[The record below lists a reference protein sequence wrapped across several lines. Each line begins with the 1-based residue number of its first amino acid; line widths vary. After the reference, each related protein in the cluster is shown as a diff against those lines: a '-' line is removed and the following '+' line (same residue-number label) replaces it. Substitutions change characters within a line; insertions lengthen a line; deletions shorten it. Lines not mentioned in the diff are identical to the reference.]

1 MSRDYDR
8 VRDAIVYIADHAA
21 EQPTLDDVAVHVGM
35 SPSHLQRVFTRW
47 AGVSPKRYLQHI
59 TAQRAKE
66 LLRDSV
72 PVLDASFA
80 SGLSSAGRLH
90 DLIVSTDAMTPGQ
103 YGRRGGGLEITY
115 GFGDTRYGRALIALT
130 ERGICTLRF
139 IDSAEKDAVEGLRD
153 DWSGARLTRD
163 DTRARELLAQAF
175 RGLSDGDPLALHLK
189 GTNFQIKVWEALL
202 RVPEG
207 AVVSYSDLAHRIGEP
222 AAHRAVANA
231 VGANP
236 VAFVI
241 PCHRV
246 LRASGELGG
255 YRWGTDR
262 KLVMLEAEV
271 YLREG

>member
-1 MSRDYDR
+1 VSTDYDH
-8 VRDAIVYIADHAA
+8 VRDAIVYIAEHAA
-21 EQPTLDDVAVHVGM
+21 EQPGLDEVAAHVGM
-35 SPSHLQRVFTRW
+35 SPTHLQRVFTRW
-47 AGVSPKRYLQHI
+47 AGVSPKRYLQHL
-59 TAQRAKE
+59 TAQRARE

-90 DLIVSTDAMTPGQ
+90 DLIINTDAMTPGQ
-103 YGRRGGGLEITY
+103 YGRRGAGIEIRY
-115 GFGDTRYGRALIALT
+115 GFGDTPYGRALVALT
-130 ERGICTLRF
+130 ERGICSLRF
-139 IDSAEKDAVEGLRD
+139 SDSDDDIAVQELAD
-153 DWSGARLTRD
+153 DWSRAALTRD
-163 DTRARELLAQAF
+163 DAATREVLMRAF
-175 RGLSDGDPLALHLK
+175 GGAGGDAMPVHLK
-189 GTNFQIKVWEALL
+189 GTNFQLKVWEALL

-207 AVVSYSDLAHRIGEP
+207 AVVSYSDLAQRIGEP

-236 VAFVI
+236 VAFLI

-262 KLVMLEAEV
+262 KLVILE
-271 YLREG
+271 RELLSTSHG